1 MGISPHAQPKHRRG
15 MEHAALLLRARGHTC
30 TGKDSCNGIKNKLAH
45 GELGVIDNQLVTM
58 SWVGPVLIE
67 FLSFFFFK
75 QERKVIIYFFAKQ
88 FN

>member
-1 MGISPHAQPKHRRG
+1 MGISPHAQPKRRRG

-30 TGKDSCNGIKNKLAH
+30 TGKDSCNGIKNKLAR

-67 FLSFFFFK
+67 FLNFFFLN
-75 QERKVIIYFFAKQ
+75 RKEKLLSIFFAKQ